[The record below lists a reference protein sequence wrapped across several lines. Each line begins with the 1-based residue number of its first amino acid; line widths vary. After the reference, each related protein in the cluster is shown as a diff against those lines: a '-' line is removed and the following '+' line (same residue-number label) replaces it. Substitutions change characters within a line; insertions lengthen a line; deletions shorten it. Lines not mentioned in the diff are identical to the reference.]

1 MNGEPAQSEH
11 SHHPPTSLGSSGDLK
26 KKVEAI
32 LFAAGRKVTLQELCE
47 LCNIKEPGLVK
58 LAVKEFQQEL
68 TERDAAVFLTEETD
82 GWKLTVRESYL
93 PLVQNITPHTE
104 LDPALLE
111 TLAVIAWKQP
121 VLQAE
126 IVRIR
131 STTAYEHIK
140 VLEEM
145 GFVSKEKQGRSFV
158 LKATGKFFDYFDL
171 PDKEA
176 VREMFKHI
184 EAKYEKE
191 HALVPVQEQQTQGQQ
206 TNSGDESGG
215 SEGQVQPTQ
224 TKLTHLGQL
233 DVYTAEPD
241 KEQAAEKLGDL
252 EVVDEEVVDNPQDGN
267 EDTSQNTD
275 QQDKM
280 DKDRQE
286 ENEDTGADA
295 RDPEEEH
302 AKEVI
307 ADLARDDDNPQDRD
321 EREGKEGKARRTLHP
336 HLETI
341 AQAPPEGYQEEQDDT
356 SRKQQKKKTD
366 DG

>member
-1 MNGEPAQSEH
+1 MTNEPAQSEH
-11 SHHPPTSLGSSGDLK
+11 SHHPHSSSGSSGELK

-32 LFAAGRKVTLQELCE
+32 LFAAGRKVTIQELCE
-47 LCNIKEPGLVK
+47 LCNVTEPGLIK

-68 TERDAAVFLTEETD
+68 TERDAAVFLTEEAD

-176 VREMFKHI
+176 VREMFKNI
-184 EAKYEKE
+184 EARYEKE
-191 HALVPVQEQQTQGQQ
+191 HALAAVQEQQTNSSETSEKNKGQTHLAQ
-206 TNSGDESGG
+206 T
-215 SEGQVQPTQ
+215 QPTQ
-224 TKLTHLGQL
+224 TQLTHLGQL
-233 DVYTAEPD
+233 DVYNAEPD
-241 KEQAAEKLGDL
+241 KEQGAEKLGDL
-252 EVVDEEVVDNPQDGN
+252 EIVDEPQDDN
-267 EDTSQNTD
+267 ESTG
-275 QQDKM
+275 QQDNM
-280 DKDRQE
+280 DKERQE
-286 ENEDTGADA
+286 DNNDTGADA
-295 RDPEEEH
+295 REHEEESAEH
-302 AKEVI
+302 AKKVI
-307 ADLARDDDNPQDRD
+307 ADLARDEDGRQDHV
-321 EREGKEGKARRTLHP
+321 EKESGTRRTLHP

-341 AQAPPEGYQEEQDDT
+341 ARSSPEGYQEEQDDT
-356 SRKQQKKKTD
+356 SQKQQKKKTD
-366 DG
+366 DE